1 MDRIN
6 ANVFRQMKDKKH
18 GKPVYNIYATKN
30 TSNTN
35 KKFTKPTGK
44 YTLDEPVPGYNP
56 NQITSGASNKGT
68 NVVPYKGSHKLPN
81 DALPGEEPDLYYAD
95 PNNYTPDFK
104 TKTTIN
110 KNGVITRTNGSGI
123 TTVQALVNNPK
134 NKNQPEAW
142 QYKIRTK
149 KMEDPDLDINANSLQ
164 KKQQAMSVEEK
175 QMAKMAGKVLVNTV
189 KQNRLTKG
197 TQGMMDNERLH
208 AQEAIES
215 GIYVTWST
223 QSRGGQTVDCFRCG
237 SNSMCICGH
246 GFPNHEKILNKKKF
260 SNKCKNC
267 GCKGF
272 RYIPVY
278 PEEIGEYWIPVA
290 PPMMMTNS
298 PRGSLSMK
306 CCSTSCAVPLT
317 LSSCIL
323 LISRQALT
331 CLSAPNS
338 SHICSK
344 VFITRRGDSYIIMV
358 RGSLASSCNR
368 VCLPFFCGRKPSK
381 QNLSHGNPLLTSAG
395 TNAVAPGS
403 VCTSIPAAVTF
414 SSSFSQ

>member
-56 NQITSGASNKGT
+56 NQITSSANNKGT

-278 PEEIGEYWIPVA
+278 PEEIGEYWIPFQKGFTYEGWRA
-290 PPMMMTNS
+290 KCKCKHGWNEHDGSGYLNCKKCGCAQFNS
-298 PRGSLSMK
+298 AF
-306 CCSTSCAVPLT
+306 CCAVCNKFWQDHEMIYETEDERRAAGKGVREDFIPFNEMPEMYD
-317 LSSCIL
+317 
-323 LISRQALT
+323 ALY
-331 CLSAPNS
+331 
-338 SHICSK
+338 K
-344 VFITRRGDSYIIMV
+344 
-358 RGSLASSCNR
+358 
-368 VCLPFFCGRKPSK
+368 
-381 QNLSHGNPLLTSAG
+381 
-395 TNAVAPGS
+395 
-403 VCTSIPAAVTF
+403 
-414 SSSFSQ
+414 